1 MQQGAFAS
9 GFKDIIIVD
18 NYFSYSEVFSACLAF
33 LNKKT
38 LFQQF

>member
-9 GFKDIIIVD
+9 GFKDIITVD
-18 NYFSYSEVFSACLAF
+18 NSFSYAEVFPAYLAF

-38 LFQQF
+38 LFQKL